1 MKLIHSTILSAMV
14 AMAPLTVY
22 AGHHESEKHAKPNLK
37 NAVDQLMDAFEKESV
52 AMFDDAMAKDSDMV
66 TFGTDASERWVG
78 FDEVRDSF
86 AKQVSAFEV
95 ERIDT
100 KSQVIKTSNSGE
112 VAWFSQIVDWHIS
125 SNGKSQTVPGIRV
138 TGVLEKRGEHWKIV
152 QFHTSAPVQGQ
163 VVEY

>member
-14 AMAPLTVY
+14 AMAPFTGY

-37 NAVDQLMDAFEKESV
+37 NAVDQLMDAFENEGV

-95 ERIDT
+95 ERIVT
-100 KSQVIKTSNSGE
+100 KAS
-112 VAWFSQIVDWHIS
+112 
-125 SNGKSQTVPGIRV
+125 P
-138 TGVLEKRGEHWKIV
+138 
-152 QFHTSAPVQGQ
+152 
-163 VVEY
+163 